1 MDIKKSHAQ
10 KAKNDQQR
18 RVLDMKMIE
27 NNGKG
32 RVNSHDYIKYLD
44 RYIARA
50 EDHRDDEQYTLENKI
65 TDPASYLL
73 AQYTKY
79 ISENDK
85 ILYLNKIK
93 TEELAENEI
102 TVYNKARSLIGEDRI
117 NEGYNVITPMSKG
130 FYLLN
135 IIYKKIT
142 LFVELN
148 SANDIQY
155 YLDKRDTL
163 LFDIDAVKLD
173 ATIAK
178 SPILLRLLDDVK
190 DTLNDE
196 WVKKQHEL
204 SSFDGQLKNI
214 KQNEVSS
221 IDTQVNNINK
231 QIRNIQSRLPV
242 TAPETPKKRSWKNF
256 LSRKPKGGT
265 RKNKK
270 SRSQKKTKT
279 NRRK

>member
-1 MDIKKSHAQ
+1 MDIKKSYAQ
-10 KAKNDQQR
+10 KAKNIAKWSNLDSKMQR
-18 RVLDMKMIE
+18 

-32 RVNSHDYIKYLD
+32 LANSHDYIKYLD

-50 EDHRDDEQYTLENKI
+50 EDDRDDEQYTLKNKI
-65 TDPASYLL
+65 TDPAPYLRS
-73 AQYTKY
+73 QYTKY
-79 ISENDK
+79 ITENDK

-93 TEELAENEI
+93 TEELAENET
-102 TVYNKARSLIGEDRI
+102 TVYNNARRLIGEDRI
-117 NEGYNVITPMSKG
+117 NEGYNVITSTSKG
-130 FYLLN
+130 FYLLDD
-135 IIYKKIT
+135 IYKKIA

-148 SANDIQY
+148 SGNDIQY

-163 LFDIDAVKLD
+163 LLNIDSVKLD

-190 DTLNDE
+190 DTLTDE

-204 SSFDGQLKNI
+204 SSFDGQVKNI